1 MPSITFHGA
10 AGTVTG
16 SRTMLT
22 AGQHQILVDCGLF
35 QGRKSI
41 RKRNWE
47 HPGFD
52 PKALDAVVLTHA
64 HIDHSGYLPRLVRE
78 GFRGPVYCTPATADL
93 VEMLLLDSAR
103 IQEEDAKYANKKG
116 YSKHR
121 PALPLYTVDDAK
133 KAVRLLEVGDFY
145 RWFEPAPGMR
155 VRWNHAGHII
165 GSGFVEAGLATEDER
180 EEVRVVLSGDVGR
193 YDAPLVPDPTEPP
206 ACDYL
211 VIESTYGDRDHPE
224 TSIENQLREHIGYLL
239 DTGGTM
245 LVPSF
250 AVGRAQQLVYLLDQV
265 MDELGARLPIH
276 LDSPMAVNTTRIYQR
291 YPEEHG
297 LEEVKLRE
305 GSNVLY
311 GSDVYLHKTRED
323 SMRLNSLQ
331 GPRIIISSSG
341 MMTGGRVLHHL
352 RRLVTEERNLVVLA
366 GYQAH
371 GTRGRRLQNGEE
383 TVRVHGR
390 DYPVRARVASI
401 SGLSAHADC
410 GQLQRWVGDLPA
422 PTQTFVN
429 HGEPDAARALAR
441 QLQENYGFAC
451 ETPDH
456 GDSYEL

>member
-1 MPSITFHGA
+1 MPSITFYGA

-16 SRTMLT
+16 SRTMLAT
-22 AGQHQILVDCGLF
+22 DEHRILVDCGLF

-41 RKRNWE
+41 RSRNWE
-47 HPGFD
+47 PPGFD
-52 PKALDAVVLTHA
+52 PRQLDAVVLTHA

-78 GFRGPVYCTPATADL
+78 GFRGPIYCTPATADL

-103 IQEEDAKYANKKG
+103 IQEEDAEYANKKG

-121 PALPLYTVDDAK
+121 PALPLYTVRDAQ
-133 KAVRLLEVGDFY
+133 KAVRQLEVGDFH
-145 RWFEPAPGMR
+145 RWLEPAPGMR
-155 VRWNHAGHII
+155 FRWIHAGHII
-165 GSGFVEAGLATEDER
+165 GSGLVEFALATGDER
-180 EEVRVVLSGDVGR
+180 GEVRVVLSGDVGR

-224 TSIENQLREHIGYLL
+224 TSIQDQLREHIEYIVR
-239 DTGGTM
+239 TRGTM

-250 AVGRAQQLVYLLDQV
+250 AVGRAQQLIYLLDQV
-265 MDELGARLPIH
+265 MDEVGTRLPIH

-297 LEEVKLRE
+297 LEEVKLSE

-311 GSDVYLHKTRED
+311 GSDVYLHKTRDD
-323 SMRLNSLQ
+323 SMRLNSLE

-352 RRLVTEERNLVVLA
+352 RRLVTDERNLVVLA

-371 GTRGRRLQNGEE
+371 GTRGRRLQEGED
-383 TVRVHGR
+383 TIRVHGR

-410 GQLQRWVGDLPA
+410 DQLLRWVHDLPA
-422 PTQTFVN
+422 PTKTFVN
-429 HGEPDAARALAR
+429 HGEPDAARALAQR
-441 QLQENYGFAC
+441 LSQEYGFDCAI
-451 ETPDH
+451 PDQ
-456 GDSYEL
+456 GDSYDL